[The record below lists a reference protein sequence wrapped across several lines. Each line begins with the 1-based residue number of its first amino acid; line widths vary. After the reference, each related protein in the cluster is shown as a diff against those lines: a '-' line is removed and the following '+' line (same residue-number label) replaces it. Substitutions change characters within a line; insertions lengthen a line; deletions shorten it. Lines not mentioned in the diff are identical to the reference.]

1 MLGALVGG
9 IKNPQGAR
17 YPSFQEFLSRT
28 KGKDNAPSYTNLFS
42 VRFVSPKMLQS
53 GPVFGAFRSIVQ
65 TGPIQQ
71 NPPANSFDV
80 NQSNNDLSMLLD
92 YYADSVNLP
101 SKQVTTSQ
109 TPYVGSPFKYATNTA
124 YSQIS
129 INFRM
134 PRSQYSR
141 NYFERWTTMM
151 ASDSEQYTR
160 YYEDYVCPRM
170 MIYKWERGGGG
181 LAVTNPDLIRSIREN
196 GAADMLLARKY
207 QLTAAWELQNL
218 YPYNIGSVQLNNS
231 QAQTMTLSIGF
242 YYERYR
248 FYTANQF
255 DANTT
260 RFLTVNSTSDDV
272 TDGSSSRNTSFL
284 GSLLSSLAGGV
295 FT

>member
-1 MLGALVGG
+1 MAIPTPGF
-9 IKNPQGAR
+9 AR
-17 YPSFQEFLSRT
+17 YPSFQEFISKT
-28 KGKDNAPSYTNLFS
+28 KGKNNAPSFTNLFS
-42 VRFVSPKMLQS
+42 VRFVSPPMMQYSVPVTTMGPLQE
-53 GPVFGAFRSIVQ
+53 
-65 TGPIQQ
+65 
-71 NPPANSFDV
+71 NPPGSRFDV
-80 NQSNNDLSMLLD
+80 NQSGNDLSWLLD
-92 YYADSVNLP
+92 FYADTVNLP

-129 INFRM
+129 IQFRM

-160 YYEDYVCPRM
+160 WYKDYTSPKM

-181 LAVTNPDLIRSIREN
+181 LAVSDPELIAAIRES
-196 GAADMLLARKY
+196 GSADLLLARKY

-231 QAQTMTLSIGF
+231 NAQTMTLSVGF

-248 FYTANQF
+248 FYTADQF
-255 DANTT
+255 DTDTISYLTLPANADNVTTNTT
-260 RFLTVNSTSDDV
+260 SNNQSLLTSIVNAALTVTGI
-272 TDGSSSRNTSFL
+272 T
-284 GSLLSSLAGGV
+284 
-295 FT
+295 

>member
-1 MLGALVGG
+1 MA
-9 IKNPQGAR
+9 IPNPQAAR

-28 KGKDNAPSYTNLFS
+28 KGKDNAPSFTNLYS
-42 VRFVSPKMLQS
+42 VRFMSPPMLQS
-53 GPVFGAFRSIVQ
+53 VIPAVGPYQPSVLDAG
-65 TGPIQQ
+65 Q
-71 NPPANSFDV
+71 NS
-80 NQSNNDLSMLLD
+80 NDLSWLLD

-141 NYFERWTTMM
+141 NFFERWTTMM

-160 YYEDYVCPRM
+160 YYDEYVCPRM

-181 LAVTNPDLIRSIREN
+181 LAVSDPELIASIRES
-196 GAADMLLARKY
+196 GSADMLLARKY

-218 YPYNIGSVQLNNS
+218 YPYNIGSVQLNN
-231 QAQTMTLSIGF
+231 QNAQTMTMSVGF

-248 FYTANQF
+248 FFTADQF
-255 DANTT
+255 DTDTINYITLPAN
-260 RFLTVNSTSDDV
+260 SDDV
-272 TDGSSSRNTSFL
+272 TTQSTSNNQTVSTVASIL
-284 GSLLSSLAGGV
+284 GSIFLA
-295 FT
+295 

>member
-1 MLGALVGG
+1 MA
-9 IKNPQGAR
+9 IPHPEYAR
-17 YPSFQEFLSRT
+17 YNSFQEFLSRT
-28 KGKDNAPSYTNLFS
+28 KGRDNAPSFTNLYS
-42 VRFVSPKMLQS
+42 VKFGTPMMMRTSVPTGFV
-53 GPVFGAFRSIVQ
+53 GPVQG
-65 TGPIQQ
+65 
-71 NPPANSFDV
+71 NNLEV
-80 NQSNNDLSMLLD
+80 NGTNDLDWLLD

-141 NYFERWTTMM
+141 NFFERWTTMM

-181 LAVTNPDLIRSIREN
+181 LAVTDPDLISAIRESGN
-196 GAADMLLARKY
+196 ADILLARKY
-207 QLTAAWELQNL
+207 QLTGCWELRNL
-218 YPYNIGSVQLNNS
+218 YPYNIGSVQLNN
-231 QAQTMTLSIGF
+231 QNAQTMTLSVGF

-248 FYTANQF
+248 FYTADQF
-255 DANTT
+255 DSDTINY
-260 RFLTVNSTSDDV
+260 LTVGTNLDDV
-272 TDGSSSRNTSFL
+272 TTQSTSNNQSVL
-284 GSLLSSLAGGV
+284 ETIVNAALTLTGLA
-295 FT
+295 

>member
-1 MLGALVGG
+1 MA
-9 IKNPQGAR
+9 IPNPQGAR
-17 YPSFQEFLSRT
+17 YPSFQEFISRT
-28 KGKDNAPSYTNLFS
+28 KGRDNSPSFTNLYS
-42 VRFVSPKMLQS
+42 VRFMSPSMMRTYTPANFL
-53 GPVFGAFRSIVQ
+53 GPVQ
-65 TGPIQQ
+65 TEK
-71 NPPANSFDV
+71 FDIG
-80 NQSNNDLSMLLD
+80 STNDLDWLLD
-92 YYADSVNLP
+92 YYADTVNLP

-141 NYFERWTTMM
+141 NFFERWTTLM

-181 LAVTNPDLIRSIREN
+181 LAVSDPELIASIRESGN
-196 GAADMLLARKY
+196 ADILLARKY
-207 QLTAAWELQNL
+207 QLTAAWELRNL

-231 QAQTMTLSIGF
+231 NAQTMTLSVGF

-248 FYTANQF
+248 FYTADQF
-255 DANTT
+255 DTDTIN
-260 RFLTVNSTSDDV
+260 FLTVLSGNDNNTDQTTSNNQTITLAANNEVLNV
-272 TDGSSSRNTSFL
+272 TGNT
-284 GSLLSSLAGGV
+284 
-295 FT
+295 

>member
-1 MLGALVGG
+1 MA
-9 IKNPQGAR
+9 IPNPSAAR

-28 KGKDNAPSYTNLFS
+28 KGKDNSPSFTNLYS
-42 VRFVSPKMLQS
+42 VRFSSPRMLQTPLVLV
-53 GPVFGAFRSIVQ
+53 GPTQPTV
-65 TGPIQQ
+65 
-71 NPPANSFDV
+71 FDV
-80 NQSNNDLSMLLD
+80 NQNNDLNWLLD

-101 SKQVTTSQ
+101 SKQITTSQ

-141 NYFERWTTMM
+141 NFFERWTSLM

-160 YYEDYVCPRM
+160 YYDDYVCPRM
-170 MIYKWERGGGG
+170 YIYKWERGGGDI
-181 LAVTNPDLIRSIREN
+181 AVSDPKLIRSIRESGN
-196 GAADMLLARKY
+196 ADVLLARKY

-231 QAQTMTLSIGF
+231 NANTMTLSVGF

-248 FYTANQF
+248 FFTADKFDTDTIQYMTVGSNLDNNTDSSTSNNQSI
-255 DANTT
+255 
-260 RFLTVNSTSDDV
+260 LQSVVNSV
-272 TDGSSSRNTSFL
+272 LNIF
-284 GSLLSSLAGGV
+284 
-295 FT
+295 